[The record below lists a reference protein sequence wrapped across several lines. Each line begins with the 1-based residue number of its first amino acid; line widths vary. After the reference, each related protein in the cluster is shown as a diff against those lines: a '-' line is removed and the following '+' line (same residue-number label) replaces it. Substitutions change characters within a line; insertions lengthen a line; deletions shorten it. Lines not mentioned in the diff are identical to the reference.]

1 MNVKLNNHVVGN
13 AGLYYA
19 CYQLSLRGWNAM
31 PTARTSRIVGKGMEK
46 SLIGFNP
53 GAMTAMIFATNGIDS
68 QQLMRKDKPQRQEL
82 NSLLMPTYLP

>member
-1 MNVKLNNHVVGN
+1 
-13 AGLYYA
+13 
-19 CYQLSLRGWNAM
+19 
-31 PTARTSRIVGKGMEK
+31 MEK